1 MALGKNEDYVTPE
14 GKVKR
19 DVKKYLDSI
28 GAYHVWPV
36 PTGYGPKLLDC
47 YACIKGRFVVIETKA
62 PGKMPT
68 RAQSYEM
75 ERINKRGGIAFYA
88 DSVERCRRYIE
99 DHVLGKYDP
108 C

>member
-1 MALGKNEDYVTPE
+1 VTPE

-47 YACIKGRFVVIETKA
+47 YACIEGSFVVIETKA
-62 PGKMPT
+62 PGKLPT
-68 RAQSYEM
+68 PSQRLEI
-75 ERINKRGGIAFYA
+75 EKILEKGGMALWVDNVDDLIRF
-88 DSVERCRRYIE
+88 VEKAGLI
-99 DHVLGKYDP
+99 P
-108 C
+108 